1 MVLQEGKMLWGTN
14 WEDSD
19 DSLKRWQ
26 LRWTLKNGSDFI
38 GRDWKLSGGR
48 QGNTG
53 RFSVG
58 WTFQLGGRKY
68 LAHAEEQWKI
78 SLKGWVGVKLYE
90 VLNFLKEVVDEFTRK
105 WRDNSKLL
113 IRGRI
118 R

>member
-1 MVLQEGKMLWGTN
+1 M
-14 WEDSD
+14 
-19 DSLKRWQ
+19 
-26 LRWTLKNGSDFI
+26 
-38 GRDWKLSGGR
+38 
-48 QGNTG
+48 
-53 RFSVG
+53 
-58 WTFQLGGRKY
+58 GGRKY
-68 LAHAEEQWKI
+68 LAHAAEQRKI